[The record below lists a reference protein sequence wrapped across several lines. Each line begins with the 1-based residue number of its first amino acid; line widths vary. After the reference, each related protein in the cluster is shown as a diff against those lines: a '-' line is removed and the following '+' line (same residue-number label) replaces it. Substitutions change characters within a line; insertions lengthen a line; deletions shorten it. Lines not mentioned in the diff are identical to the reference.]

1 MLLLWWICLGWECC
15 HCWPTKKMHSYYI
28 NATFFWCQRLIL
40 FSLLATFPLVF
51 LLTGLVFTLTLHQQ
65 IRVNTVFGTLSL
77 CMCVCSLNHVFDHSR
92 VSICRCTPP
101 PPSEPHANCLSRVVS
116 TRQYFFTPAQTYQAS
131 DVSCRSRHLI
141 EQKYT
146 QFCWHNV
153 KLDYFVFDSYM
164 L

>member
-1 MLLLWWICLGWECC
+1 
-15 HCWPTKKMHSYYI
+15 MHSYYI

-101 PPSEPHANCLSRVVS
+101 PPSEPHANCLSRVDYETVLFHTCTNLS
-116 TRQYFFTPAQTYQAS
+116 SIRRLLQIQAS
-131 DVSCRSRHLI
+131 DRAKIHTILL
-141 EQKYT
+141 T
-146 QFCWHNV
+146 QCKIRLFCV
-153 KLDYFVFDSYM
+153 
-164 L
+164 